1 LLPEVAVDVVE
12 HFPVLADEVVE
23 SLVRGPGWYF
33 DATVGG
39 GGHAARL
46 LGALPAEARLLGFDR
61 DPDALARAADRLR
74 QYGDRV
80 RLVHASFDQ
89 LGEVMRSERLGS
101 LAGALFDLGLSSLQ
115 LGDASRG
122 FSFAHDA
129 PLDLRF
135 DPTTGEPA
143 WRKLATADEATLAS
157 WFFAY
162 GELREG
168 RRLAKA
174 IVQYRGRKPI
184 ERTSQLRDA
193 VGAVWG
199 DRPHPRRLAQLFQ
212 ALRIAVNEELDRVE
226 RGLHQAAEALEP
238 EGRLAVITY
247 HSLEDRLTK
256 RFLQGSLPPKR
267 EAQLGAIPLGLLSPV
282 TRRAIVPTPAEVAR
296 NPRAGSARLR
306 VARRI
311 AA

>member
-1 LLPEVAVDVVE
+1 MRVDVAE
-12 HFPVLADEVVE
+12 HVPVLAAEVV
-23 SLVRGPGWYF
+23 SLLARGPGWYL

-39 GGHAARL
+39 GGHAALL

-61 DPDALARAADRLR
+61 DRAALARAAERLER
-74 QYGDRV
+74 FGDRV
-80 RLVHASFDQ
+80 RLVHAPFDQ

-122 FSFAHDA
+122 FSFALDA

-135 DPTTGEPA
+135 DVTAGQPA
-143 WRKLATADEATLAS
+143 ADRLMHEDEKTLAD
-157 WFFAY
+157 WFFQY
-162 GELREG
+162 GELRES
-168 RRLAKA
+168 RRLART
-174 IVQYRGRKPI
+174 IVQYRARKPI
-184 ERTSQLRDA
+184 ETTTDLKDA
-193 VGAVWG
+193 VAGVWG
-199 DRPHPRRLAQLFQ
+199 DRPHPRKLAQLFQ
-212 ALRIAVNEELDRVE
+212 ALRIAVNDELARVS
-226 RGLHQAAEALEP
+226 RGLAQAAEALEP

-256 RFLQGSLPPKR
+256 RFMSGTLPPRR
-267 EAQLGAIPLGLLSPV
+267 EAQLGAIRAGLLEPV
-282 TRRAIVPTPAEVAR
+282 TRKAIVPTPSEVAM

>member
-1 LLPEVAVDVVE
+1 MVE
-12 HFPVLADEVVE
+12 HLPVLVDEVVRALE
-23 SLVRGPGWYF
+23 GGPGWYF

-61 DPDALARAADRLR
+61 DPAALRRAADRLHE
-74 QYGDRV
+74 YGDRV

-115 LGDASRG
+115 LGDELRG
-122 FSFAHDA
+122 FSFQADA

-135 DPTTGEPA
+135 DTTTGEPA
-143 WRKLATADEATLAS
+143 WRRLESVDEETLAG
-157 WFFAY
+157 WLFHF
-162 GELREG
+162 GELRES
-168 RRLAKA
+168 RRLARV
-174 IVQYRGRKPI
+174 ILEFRKRKSL
-184 ERTSQLRDA
+184 ERTSHLLQA
-193 VGAVWG
+193 VEPVWG
-199 DRPHPRRLAQLFQ
+199 ARPHPRRLAQLFQ
-212 ALRIAVNEELDRVE
+212 ALRIATNDELARVE
-226 RGLHQAAEALEP
+226 SGLAQAAEALEP
-238 EGRLAVITY
+238 GGRLAVITY
-247 HSLEDRLTK
+247 HSLEDRIAK
-256 RFLQGSLPPKR
+256 RFLQGTMLPKR
-267 EAQLGAIPLGLLSPV
+267 EAQLGFARAGLLEPV
-282 TRRAIVPTPAEVAR
+282 TRRAIQPTAAEVDL

>member
-1 LLPEVAVDVVE
+1 MLE
-12 HFPVLADEVVE
+12 HLPVLADEVV
-23 SLVRGPGWYF
+23 SALVRGPGWYF

-61 DPDALARAADRLR
+61 DPDALARAADRLKGF
-74 QYGDRV
+74 GDRV
-80 RLVHASFDQ
+80 RLVHAPFDQ

-143 WRKLATADEATLAS
+143 WQKLATAEEATLAS
-157 WFFAY
+157 WFFAF
-162 GELREG
+162 GELRES
-168 RRLAKA
+168 RRLARA
-174 IVQYRGRKPI
+174 IVQFRTRRAI

-193 VGAVWG
+193 VASVWG
-199 DRPHPRRLAQLFQ
+199 DRPHPRKLAQLFQ
-212 ALRIAVNEELDRVE
+212 ALRIAVNEELDRVA
-226 RGLHQAAEALEP
+226 RGLEQAAEALEP

-247 HSLEDRLTK
+247 HSLEDRLAK
-256 RFLQGSLPPKR
+256 RFLLGALPPKR
-267 EAQLGAIPLGLLSPV
+267 EAQLGAIRPGLLSPV
-282 TRRAIVPTPAEVAR
+282 TRRALVPTPDEVAR

-306 VARRI
+306 VARRN

>member
-1 LLPEVAVDVVE
+1 MVE
-12 HFPVLADEVVE
+12 HLPVLAGEVVQA
-23 SLVRGPGWYF
+23 LARGPGWYF

-39 GGHAARL
+39 GGHAAQL

-61 DPDALARAADRLR
+61 DPAALVRAAGRL
-74 QYGDRV
+74 QEFGDRV
-80 RLVHASFDQ
+80 RLVHAPFDQ

-115 LGDASRG
+115 LADDSRG
-122 FSFAHDA
+122 FSFQADA

-143 WRKLATADEATLAS
+143 SSLLETVDEGTLAG
-157 WFFAY
+157 WLFAY
-162 GELREG
+162 GELRES
-168 RRLAKA
+168 RRLARA
-174 IVQYRGRKPI
+174 IVEFRKRKPVA
-184 ERTSQLRDA
+184 RTSHLLHA
-193 VGAVWG
+193 IEPVWG
-199 DRPHPRRLAQLFQ
+199 PRPHPRRLAQLFQ
-212 ALRIAVNEELDRVE
+212 ALRIATNDELTRVT
-226 RGLHQAAEALEP
+226 RGLSQAAEALEP

-247 HSLEDRLTK
+247 HSLEDRLVK
-256 RFLQGSLPPKR
+256 RFLQGTLLEKR
-267 EAQLGAIPLGLLSPV
+267 EAQLGVVRTGLLEPV
-282 TRRAIVPTPAEVAR
+282 TRRAITPAPAEVDL

>member
-1 LLPEVAVDVVE
+1 VVE
-12 HFPVLADEVVE
+12 HLPVLADEVVQ

-39 GGHAARL
+39 GGHAALL

-61 DPDALARAADRLR
+61 DPDALRRAGERLER
-74 QYGDRV
+74 FGDRV
-80 RLVHASFDQ
+80 RLVHAPFDQ

-115 LGDASRG
+115 LGDVTRG
-122 FSFAHDA
+122 FSFAQDA

-143 WRKLATADEATLAS
+143 WQRLQSADEETIATWL
-157 WFFAY
+157 FAY
-162 GELREG
+162 GELRES
-168 RRLAKA
+168 RKLARA
-174 IVQYRGRKPI
+174 IVQHRARKTL
-184 ERTSQLRDA
+184 ERTTDLLRA
-193 VGAVWG
+193 VESVWG
-199 DRPHPRRLAQLFQ
+199 DRPHPRKLAQLFQ
-212 ALRIAVNEELDRVE
+212 ALRIAVNDELGRVE
-226 RGLHQAAEALEP
+226 RGLRQAAELLEP
-238 EGRLAVITY
+238 DGRLAVITY
-247 HSLEDRLTK
+247 HSLEDRLAK
-256 RFLQGSLPPKR
+256 RFLQGALPPKR
-267 EAQLGAIPLGLLSPV
+267 EAQLGAIRAGLLTPV
-282 TRRAIVPTPAEVAR
+282 TRRAIVPTPEEVAM